1 MTKKYRLHL
10 LLSGLIIIL
19 PMMIGTILWRNFPEK
34 MVTHWNL
41 KGQADGFMGK
51 GFIIY
56 GIPMIS
62 LVLHFLV
69 IIFTMK
75 DRKNRKQSEKIILML
90 FWMLPVVSLA
100 VWAGICS
107 TVWGNSIDTVKLTLI
122 IIPIMF
128 VIIGNYM
135 PKCKQNYTIGIRVV
149 WALKNEE
156 NWNKTHR
163 FAGRFWVFSGSIF
176 TILILL
182 VPLDN
187 MVPVLGFISLFL
199 ALIPVLYSYLYYKK
213 QLKEGRVTKEEIR
226 YSSKEKK
233 ISIIVTIFIIV
244 VLLLIFCKGR
254 YEIDLQEKSFTIQAD
269 LWEDITVAYDN
280 IEEIEYLPR
289 KKEGRRVMGFGSL
302 DLVMGLCENN
312 TWGNYTAYLNLKTE
326 PCILLNVDGK
336 ILVINEGNEEAT
348 RQLYENLISR
358 WKAD

>member
-1 MTKKYRLHL
+1 
-10 LLSGLIIIL
+10 
-19 PMMIGTILWRNFPEK
+19 
-34 MVTHWNL
+34 
-41 KGQADGFMGK
+41 
-51 GFIIY
+51 
-56 GIPMIS
+56 
-62 LVLHFLV
+62 
-69 IIFTMK
+69 
-75 DRKNRKQSEKIILML
+75 
-90 FWMLPVVSLA
+90 
-100 VWAGICS
+100 
-107 TVWGNSIDTVKLTLI
+107 
-122 IIPIMF
+122 
-128 VIIGNYM
+128 
-135 PKCKQNYTIGIRVV
+135 
-149 WALKNEE
+149 
-156 NWNKTHR
+156 
-163 FAGRFWVFSGSIF
+163 
-176 TILILL
+176 
-182 VPLDN
+182 

-226 YSSKEKK
+226 YSPKEKK

-326 PCILLNVDGK
+326 PCILLKIDDK
-336 ILVINEGNEEAT
+336 ILVVNERNEEAT
-348 RQLYENLISR
+348 RQLYEKLFSR